1 MSKNIKEKLEN
12 IKSVKLTSGEKNI
25 LWSKIEGGIRA
36 REAYGK
42 KPATVLGMSARL
54 ATVMVL
60 MVFVLTS
67 GSALTVSA
75 ANAAAP
81 GDTLFPVDEAI
92 ERIELFFTRQE
103 NKTERRLGHA
113 EERLEEARAILA
125 LIDTGD
131 DEATS
136 TDETSTSSDSSGG
149 ETSYESNKIARAEH
163 VLDVALLRLEMI
175 RDILVEEGNDEGVA
189 EIDAVI
195 AELTQLAEDHIAFL
209 EGIESDIHGARSE
222 IIEIRQEIKESRKE
236 LKFRFDYIVEDEE
249 DEEGDEDDGEVKGT
263 SRDRGFRFGRFFR
276 INTNGNNGHKT
287 VMCHVPPGNPDNAH
301 TIAVGSP
308 AAARAHIAHGDTKGS
323 CNGNGGDG
331 EGNEGGDENGEA
343 KLTVIKEIV
352 NDDNGTSTVEDFTL
366 LVDGDEVDSGEENEF
381 DPGDYTVSETGPDGY
396 EATFSGDCD
405 ENGDITLEDGDD
417 KICTI
422 TNDDVDEETDETA
435 PVISSVDATST
446 TSTAE
451 ISWDTDEDADSEVW
465 YSTSPSVDTSVA
477 SNESSATL
485 EVSHSLPITGLT
497 ASTTY
502 YYVVGSTD
510 GFGNAATS
518 TEDSFTTL

>member
-12 IKSVKLTSGEKNI
+12 IKPGRLTRGEKNI

-36 REAYGK
+36 RKAYGK
-42 KPATVLGMSARL
+42 KSATVPGMSARL

-60 MVFVLTS
+60 TVFVLTS
-67 GSALTVSA
+67 GSALTISA

-103 NKTERRLGHA
+103 NKTERRLEHA

-136 TDETSTSSDSSGG
+136 TDETSTSSDSGGG

-163 VLDVALLRLEMI
+163 VLDVALLRLERI

-189 EIDAVI
+189 EIDVVI

-209 EGIESDIHGARSE
+209 ESIESDIHEARSE
-222 IIEIRQEIKESRKE
+222 IREIRQEIRESRKE
-236 LKFRFDYIVEDEE
+236 LKFRFDYIIEDEG
-249 DEEGDEDDGEVKGT
+249 DEEGDEEDTDES
-263 SRDRGFRFGRFFR
+263 SRRRRFGRFFG
-276 INTNGNNGHKT
+276 INTNGNHGHKT
-287 VMCHVPPGNPDNAH
+287 VMCHIPPGNPDAAH

-308 AAARAHIAHGDTKGS
+308 AAVRTHLAHGDTEGS
-323 CNGNGGDG
+323 CNGNGGGG

-366 LVDGDEVDSGEENEF
+366 LVDGDEIDSGEENEF

-417 KICTI
+417 KICII
-422 TNDDVDEETDETA
+422 TNDDVDEETDGTP

-465 YSTSPSVDTSVA
+465 YSTSASVDTSVV
-477 SNESSATL
+477 SNENSATL
-485 EVSHSLPITGLT
+485 ETSHSLPITGLT

-510 GFGNAATS
+510 GFGNEATS
-518 TEDSFTTL
+518 TEDSFITL